1 ATTRAPA
8 AARASAMQPPEVTH
22 TARSPA
28 RGANTSRSRAV
39 SSQAFAYSGRP
50 SPLIRAPL
58 DGILSFFVEKSTPR
72 AVAPRVERKCEWLSV
87 RIRQWGAQAGLEP
100 GGKARD
106 RVA

>member
-1 ATTRAPA
+1 
-8 AARASAMQPPEVTH
+8 MQPPEVTH

-72 AVAPRVERKCEWLSV
+72 AVAPLR
-87 RIRQWGAQAGLEP
+87 RQVDRMTAADE
-100 GGKARD
+100 GGRALRD
-106 RVA
+106 VKRELTVYEDADP